1 MKKTIMLSVLV
12 LAIFTTTMNAQRY
25 SDLKLKYDYH
35 QYTPQIGD
43 LYNPT
48 VSGLCSFIIPGLG
61 QVVCGETGRGLAFFG
76 GSIGC
81 GILYSVGV
89 AQFTYAMN
97 NSIIN
102 GTPSIP
108 TSGVGTMLLGLA
120 GMAAID
126 IWAIVDA
133 NHVAKVKNMY
143 LSDTRKTSGMDL
155 EVAPY
160 VAQYNINNQIV
171 TPVGMTMRVKF

>member
-1 MKKTIMLSVLV
+1 MLSVLM
-12 LAIFTTTMNAQRY
+12 LAIFASTMNAQRY
-25 SDLKLKYDYH
+25 SDLKQKYDYH
-35 QYTPQIGD
+35 QYVPQIGD
-43 LYNPT
+43 PYNPT

-81 GILYSVGV
+81 GIIYSIGA
-89 AQFTYAMN
+89 AQFTYSLN
-97 NSIIN
+97 NSLLN
-102 GTPSIP
+102 GSTVPS

-120 GMAAID
+120 GMAAVD

-133 NHVAKVKNMY
+133 NHVAKVKNLY
-143 LSDTRKTSGMDL
+143 LRDTKKTSGL
-155 EVAPY
+155 SFEVAPY

-171 TPVGMTMRVKF
+171 TPVGMTMRMKF

>member
-1 MKKTIMLSVLV
+1 MKRTIMLSVLM
-12 LAIFTTTMNAQRY
+12 LAIFATTMNAQRY

-43 LYNPT
+43 PYNPT
-48 VSGLCSFIIPGLG
+48 VSGLCSFLIPGLG
-61 QVVCGETGRGLAFFG
+61 QVVSGETGRGIAFFG
-76 GSIGC
+76 GYVGC
-81 GILYSVGV
+81 GILYSVGA
-89 AQFTYAMN
+89 AQLA
-97 NSIIN
+97 NSLYS
-102 GTPSIP
+102 GS
-108 TSGVGTMLLGLA
+108 TSGSGTMLLGFA
-120 GMAAID
+120 GMIAVD
-126 IWAIVDA
+126 IWSIVDA

-143 LSDTRKTSGMDL
+143 LRDTKKTSGLNL